1 MKSHADAL
9 TVDRIGYVE
18 VVEAADVVDAEYA
31 QDVVETGGDFHI
43 GCVHAHAGCILRED
57 GQVGVRA
64 GTVAVGQAT
73 PHAAETDDLS

>member
-1 MKSHADAL
+1 MKSHADAV
-9 TVDRIGYVE
+9 TVNRIGDIKI
-18 VVEAADVVDAEYA
+18 VEAADIVYA
-31 QDVVETGGDFHI
+31 KYTKDVVETGGDFHI